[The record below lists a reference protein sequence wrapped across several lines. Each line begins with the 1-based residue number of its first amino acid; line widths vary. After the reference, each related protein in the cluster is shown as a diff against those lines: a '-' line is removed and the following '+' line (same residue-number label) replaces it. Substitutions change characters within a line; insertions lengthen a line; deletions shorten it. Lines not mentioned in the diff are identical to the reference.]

1 LFKINKNSIFFS
13 LAIVFIIT
21 IVLIVVS
28 FLFLLKSNQRFEEK
42 HLEKKYHPIVRM
54 VLKECHFTDEIGED
68 LENELQNIAFRVI
81 HTEEEMEK
89 VLQNGKEKLR
99 FKRNEHMKVE
109 IIEYQ
114 DAYYLDIKT
123 QRNHF
128 LLKDENKIESN
139 SYLIVLIF
147 MVMLISFILIFFT
160 IFRKLYA
167 IKRLHHDVVLLGEE
181 KFDFREIKTNSKD
194 EISLLAC
201 EFNATA
207 KKLKEIKEA
216 RNVFIRNIM
225 HELKTPITKGKF
237 LIELPNDIENKLLMQ
252 KVFYRLESLI
262 NEFASIEELLA
273 VKDLDTKEYYLL
285 DIVDNAIDLMID
297 IDDEIEFDIKEE
309 KVNVHFKLFS
319 IAVKNLLDNALKYGT
334 NKKIKVS
341 ASKEYIEVV
350 NEGEKLSFP
359 LEYYFEPFKKEN
371 TNNEGFG
378 LGLYITSHILKA
390 HNLEFGYR
398 YEDEKNIFTI
408 SFLKVK

>member
-1 LFKINKNSIFFS
+1 M
-13 LAIVFIIT
+13 
-21 IVLIVVS
+21 VS

-54 VLKECHFTDEIGED
+54 VLKECHFTDEIEED

-81 HTEEEMEK
+81 RTEEEMEK

-123 QRNHF
+123 PSNHF
-128 LLKDENKIESN
+128 LLKDENPIESN

-147 MVMLISFILIFFT
+147 MVMLISFVLIFFT

-167 IKRLHHDVVLLGEE
+167 IKKLHHDVVLLGEE

-237 LIELPNDIENKLLMQ
+237 LIELPNDSENKLLMQ

-273 VKDLDTKEYYLL
+273 VKDLDRKEYYLL
-285 DIVDNAIDLMID
+285 DIIDNAIDLMID

-319 IAVKNLLDNALKYGT
+319 IAVKNLLDNALKHGT

-341 ASKEYIEVV
+341 ASQDYIEVV
-350 NEGEKLSFP
+350 NEGEMLAFP

-390 HNLEFGYR
+390 HHFGFGYE
-398 YEDEKNIFTI
+398 YKEGKNIFKI
-408 SFLKVK
+408 DFEVDFIVK

>member
-1 LFKINKNSIFFS
+1 
-13 LAIVFIIT
+13 
-21 IVLIVVS
+21 VVS

-54 VLKECHFTDEIGED
+54 VLKECHFTDEIEED

-81 HTEEEMEK
+81 RTEEEMEK

-123 QRNHF
+123 PSNHF
-128 LLKDENKIESN
+128 LLKDENPIESN

-147 MVMLISFILIFFT
+147 MVMLISFVLIFFT

-167 IKRLHHDVVLLGEE
+167 IKKLHHDVVLLGEE

-237 LIELPNDIENKLLMQ
+237 LIELPNDSENKLLMQ

-273 VKDLDTKEYYLL
+273 VKDLDRKEYYLL
-285 DIVDNAIDLMID
+285 DIIDNAIDLMID

-319 IAVKNLLDNALKYGT
+319 IAVKNLLDNALKHGT

-341 ASKEYIEVV
+341 ASQDYIEVV
-350 NEGEKLSFP
+350 NEGEMLAFP

-390 HNLEFGYR
+390 HHFGFGYE
-398 YEDEKNIFTI
+398 YKEGKNIFKI
-408 SFLKVK
+408 DFEVDFIVK

>member
-1 LFKINKNSIFFS
+1 M
-13 LAIVFIIT
+13 
-21 IVLIVVS
+21 VS

-54 VLKECHFTDEIGED
+54 VLKECHFTDEIEED

-81 HTEEEMEK
+81 RTEEEMEK

-123 QRNHF
+123 PSNHF
-128 LLKDENKIESN
+128 LLKDENPIESN

-147 MVMLISFILIFFT
+147 MVMLISFVLIFFT

-167 IKRLHHDVVLLGEE
+167 IKKLHHDVVLLGEE

-237 LIELPNDIENKLLMQ
+237 LIELPNDSENKLLMQ

-285 DIVDNAIDLMID
+285 DIIDNAIDLMID

-319 IAVKNLLDNALKYGT
+319 IAVKNLLDNALKHGT

-341 ASKEYIEVV
+341 ASQDYIEVV
-350 NEGEKLSFP
+350 NEGEMLAFP

-390 HNLEFGYR
+390 HHFGFGYE
-398 YEDEKNIFTI
+398 YKEGKNIFKI
-408 SFLKVK
+408 DFEVDFIVK